1 MKKLRKVIYVI
12 LILLISSS
20 FVGVNNVAAWGNTEA
35 KVKINGE
42 KIKIP
47 KWSIDEYSNYYVSVG
62 KSSIKPK
69 KFPKNGEIEYGGFD
83 DLGRT
88 TEVKGS
94 LIYQNVEN
102 SRGNRLPFATDGSS
116 DPSGWKKNE
125 EKAEIISS
133 NGSKYNGFFWNRSH
147 LIANSLGGNAKREN
161 VITGTRTQNVGE
173 IDGGM
178 RYTEKKAQQWL
189 ETHKEGGVLYYQATP
204 YYHKKE
210 LIPRY
215 VIVSMKSSDGEID
228 EVVVVYNTANGYEIN
243 YSDGTFKK
251 K

>member
-1 MKKLRKVIYVI
+1 MKTLRKVIYVI
-12 LILLISSS
+12 FILLISSS
-20 FVGVNNVAAWGNTEA
+20 FVGINNVAAWGNTEA

-47 KWSIDEYSNYYVSVG
+47 KWSIEEYSNYYVSVG

-69 KFPKNGEIEYGGFD
+69 KFPKNGEIEYGGLD

-125 EKAEIISS
+125 EKAEITSS

-147 LIANSLGGNAKREN
+147 LIANSLGGNAKKEN
-161 VITGTRTQNVGE
+161 LITGTRTQNVGE
-173 IDGGM
+173 NDGGM
-178 RYTEKKAQQWL
+178 RYPEEKAQQWL
-189 ETHKEGGVLYYQATP
+189 EAHKEGGVLYYQATP

-210 LIPRY
+210 LIPQY

-228 EVVVVYNTANGYEIN
+228 EVVVVYNTANGYKIN
-243 YSDGTFKK
+243 YSDGSFKK
-251 K
+251 E

>member
-1 MKKLRKVIYVI
+1 M
-12 LILLISSS
+12 
-20 FVGVNNVAAWGNTEA
+20 
-35 KVKINGE
+35 
-42 KIKIP
+42 
-47 KWSIDEYSNYYVSVG
+47 
-62 KSSIKPK
+62 
-69 KFPKNGEIEYGGFD
+69 
-83 DLGRT
+83 
-88 TEVKGS
+88 
-94 LIYQNVEN
+94 
-102 SRGNRLPFATDGSS
+102 
-116 DPSGWKKNE
+116 
-125 EKAEIISS
+125 
-133 NGSKYNGFFWNRSH
+133 
-147 LIANSLGGNAKREN
+147 IANSLGGNAKREN

-189 ETHKEGGVLYYQATP
+189 ETHSDGGVLYYQVTP

-243 YSDGTFKK
+243 YNDGTFKK